1 MINSMKIINKTDPP
15 ENHIEDHQL
24 PSNLTLKFLLQKLIN
39 SWSRGIVNSES
50 DDENKKL
57 RILKLNYFGHYLI
70 CIKIGFSVISLVL
83 IYLLKMIFSE

>member
-15 ENHIEDHQL
+15 ENHIEDHPP

-50 DDENKKL
+50 DDENKK
-57 RILKLNYFGHYLI
+57 IKNTKIKLFWALFDLY
-70 CIKIGFSVISLVL
+70 
-83 IYLLKMIFSE
+83 